1 MPYIHSITHQKE
13 QNFLY
18 KMNYCFTHNRP
29 YLIHIFLYCVVIF
42 FFFFLYSLFPN
53 TVDCFVIHILCQ
65 LHHCTYTSI
74 DTPYRKLL
82 ITWKRSGSVGS
93 STGKLQTTVR
103 CTCVET
109 VPRPPTTI
117 ILHLAWWWKNR
128 TASAGKRGIVPDV
141 TLYDWSKT
149 LSDGECSKSSVDDIK
164 LWLWQLVLIQ
174 YHNVE
179 FILNYHEFTL
189 VIMMIRSQIIDYRD
203 V

>member
-1 MPYIHSITHQKE
+1 MCSFSPHNFLEAVVCIAINILSACTYSILIFSQPGRLFCLSYSMPYIHSITHQKE

-117 ILHLAWWWKNR
+117 ILHLA
-128 TASAGKRGIVPDV
+128 
-141 TLYDWSKT
+141 
-149 LSDGECSKSSVDDIK
+149 
-164 LWLWQLVLIQ
+164 
-174 YHNVE
+174 
-179 FILNYHEFTL
+179 
-189 VIMMIRSQIIDYRD
+189 
-203 V
+203 